1 VIRIVAVGDDGQG
14 DLVGRLDP
22 GTDSPKVAHQIETP
36 GSPDPI
42 MRRPGADREEK
53 PVTPRGD
60 MVRKKKQE
68 KLDLTNPNQRSL
80 LERKASRSR
89 LSRQPT
95 NHEMSSLLSASI
107 ASLFKFWFRDIC
119 EPLPA

>member
-1 VIRIVAVGDDGQG
+1 
-14 DLVGRLDP
+14 
-22 GTDSPKVAHQIETP
+22 
-36 GSPDPI
+36 

-80 LERKASRSR
+80 
-89 LSRQPT
+89 
-95 NHEMSSLLSASI
+95 
-107 ASLFKFWFRDIC
+107 
-119 EPLPA
+119 PAVAR

>member
-1 VIRIVAVGDDGQG
+1 MIRIVAVGDDGQG

-36 GSPDPI
+36 RSPDPI

-68 KLDLTNPNQRSL
+68 KLDLTNPNQM
-80 LERKASRSR
+80 
-89 LSRQPT
+89 Q
-95 NHEMSSLLSASI
+95 
-107 ASLFKFWFRDIC
+107 
-119 EPLPA
+119 